1 MYTGR
6 IAVSKSQVNFRLPD
20 TLIAALKDQAESL
33 GITSTELA
41 IRLLEAGLGL
51 PQLLANPNDDSRI
64 EERIEQRIAPLREQV
79 TQLNQCIELRIATA
93 IQKELDPLLGE
104 LSA

>member
-1 MYTGR
+1 M
-6 IAVSKSQVNFRLPD
+6 SKSQINFRLPD
-20 TLIAALKDQAESL
+20 TLIAALKDQASSE

-41 IRLLEAGLGL
+41 VRLLEAGLGL
-51 PQLLANPNDDSRI
+51 PSSDYVTDESRI

-93 IQKELDPLLGE
+93 LQKELDPLLGE

>member
-1 MYTGR
+1 MN
-6 IAVSKSQVNFRLPD
+6 KSQINFRLPD
-20 TLIAALKDQAESL
+20 TLIAALKDQAESE

-51 PQLLANPNDDSRI
+51 PSSDYAIDDSRI
-64 EERIEQRIAPLREQV
+64 EKRIESRIAPLREQV
-79 TQLNQCIELRIATA
+79 TQLNQCIELRIATV
-93 IQKELDPLLGE
+93 IQKEIAPLLGE

>member
-1 MYTGR
+1 M
-6 IAVSKSQVNFRLPD
+6 SKSQVNFRLPD
-20 TLIAALKDQAESL
+20 TLIAALKDQAESE
-33 GITSTELA
+33 GITSTEMA

-51 PQLLANPNDDSRI
+51 SSTDAAIDDSRI
-64 EERIEQRIAPLREQV
+64 EERIEERIAPLREQV

-93 IQKELDPLLGE
+93 IQKELDPLMGE

>member
-1 MYTGR
+1 M
-6 IAVSKSQVNFRLPD
+6 SKSQINFRLPD
-20 TLIAALKDQAESL
+20 TLITALKDQAESE

-41 IRLLEAGLGL
+41 IRLLERSLGL
-51 PQLLANPNDDSRI
+51 PQLLANSNDDSRI
-64 EERIEQRIAPLREQV
+64 EERIESRIAPLREQV
-79 TQLNQCIELRIATA
+79 TQLNQCIESRIATA

>member
-1 MYTGR
+1 M
-6 IAVSKSQVNFRLPD
+6 SKSQINFRLPD
-20 TLIAALKDQAESL
+20 TLIAALKDQAETE

-51 PQLLANPNDDSRI
+51 PSSDYVIDESRI
-64 EERIEQRIAPLREQV
+64 EERIAPLREQV
-79 TQLNQCIELRIATA
+79 TQLNNCIELRIADV
-93 IQKELDPLLGE
+93 IQKEIAPLLGE

>member
-1 MYTGR
+1 M
-6 IAVSKSQVNFRLPD
+6 SKSQVNFRLPD
-20 TLIAALKDQAESL
+20 TLIAALKDQAESE
-33 GITSTELA
+33 GITSTEMA

-51 PQLLANPNDDSRI
+51 STTEEAIDDSRI

>member
-1 MYTGR
+1 M
-6 IAVSKSQVNFRLPD
+6 SKSQVNFRLPD
-20 TLIAALKDQAESL
+20 TLIAALKDQAESE
-33 GITSTELA
+33 GITSTEMT

-51 PQLLANPNDDSRI
+51 STTDAAIDESRIEQRI
-64 EERIEQRIAPLREQV
+64 EERIAPLKEQFN
-79 TQLNQCIELRIATA
+79 QLNQCIELRIATA

>member
-1 MYTGR
+1 M
-6 IAVSKSQVNFRLPD
+6 SKSQINFRLPD
-20 TLIAALKDQAESL
+20 TLIAALKDQAQLE

-41 IRLLEAGLGL
+41 IRLLEQSLGL
-51 PQLLANPNDDSRI
+51 PSSDYVIDDSRI

-79 TQLNQCIELRIATA
+79 SQLNQCIELRIATV
-93 IQKELDPLLGE
+93 IQKEIAPLLGE

>member
-1 MYTGR
+1 M
-6 IAVSKSQVNFRLPD
+6 SKSQVNFRLPD
-20 TLIAALKDQAESL
+20 TLIAALKDQASSE

-41 IRLLEAGLGL
+41 VRLLEAGLGL
-51 PQLLANPNDDSRI
+51 PSSDYVTDESRI

-93 IQKELDPLLGE
+93 LQKELDPLLGE

>member
-1 MYTGR
+1 M
-6 IAVSKSQVNFRLPD
+6 SKSQINFRLPD
-20 TLIAALKDQAESL
+20 TLITALKDQAESE

-51 PQLLANPNDDSRI
+51 PPSDSVIDESRI
-64 EERIEQRIAPLREQV
+64 EERIESRIAPLREQV
-79 TQLNQCIELRIATA
+79 TQLERCIELRVATA

>member
-1 MYTGR
+1 M
-6 IAVSKSQVNFRLPD
+6 SKSQINFRLPD
-20 TLIAALKDQAESL
+20 TLIAALKDQAESS

-51 PQLLANPNDDSRI
+51 PSLDYVVDESRI
-64 EERIEQRIAPLREQV
+64 EERIAPLREQV
-79 TQLNQCIELRIATA
+79 TQLDRCIELRIATA

>member
-1 MYTGR
+1 MN
-6 IAVSKSQVNFRLPD
+6 KSQVNFRLPD
-20 TLIAALKDQAESL
+20 TLIAALKEQAASE

-51 PQLLANPNDDSRI
+51 PSSDSVVD
-64 EERIEQRIAPLREQV
+64 ELRIEQRIESRIAPLREQV
-79 TQLNQCIELRIATA
+79 TQLDRCIELRIATA

>member
-1 MYTGR
+1 M
-6 IAVSKSQVNFRLPD
+6 SKSQVNFRLPD
-20 TLIAALKDQAESL
+20 TLIAALKDQAESE

-51 PQLLANPNDDSRI
+51 SSSDYAIDNSRI

-79 TQLNQCIELRIATA
+79 TQLNQCIELRIAVA

>member
-1 MYTGR
+1 M
-6 IAVSKSQVNFRLPD
+6 SKSQINFRLPD
-20 TLIAALKDQAESL
+20 TLIAALKDQAEFE
-33 GITSTELA
+33 GITSTEMA
-41 IRLLEAGLGL
+41 IRLFEAGLRLSSTDG
-51 PQLLANPNDDSRI
+51 AIDKSSI

-93 IQKELDPLLGE
+93 IQEELDPLLGE